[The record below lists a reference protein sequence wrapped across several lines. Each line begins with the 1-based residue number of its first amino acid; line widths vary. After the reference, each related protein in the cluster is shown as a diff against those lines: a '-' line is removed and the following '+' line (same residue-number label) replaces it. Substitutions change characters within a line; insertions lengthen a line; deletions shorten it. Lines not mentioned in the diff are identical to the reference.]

1 LKGTDHTRTTLGQG
15 GLGQG
20 GLAFGGQLEYPLAQ
34 ISVVLVSREA
44 IWFQPSASGNAT
56 GNYVKVVQGI
66 PVRIDLDP
74 RENKDHRLQ
83 PGMSVNPKV
92 YLNQ

>member
-1 LKGTDHTRTTLGQG
+1 MLTT
-15 GLGQG
+15 LGQG

-44 IWFQPSASGNAT
+44 IWFQRLLPPENAT
-56 GNYVKVVQGI
+56 SNYVKAVQHI

-74 RENKDHRLQ
+74 GENKDHRLR

-92 YLNQ
+92 YLNK